1 MMANQLVIALA
12 LLSAN
17 AGSADAVTPTMVK
30 CRVAQA
36 CDGVPI
42 GSDCIAIAAKQL
54 DITFDFSR
62 QRFLSKPEGKPLVRG
77 VVQISEGSPNA
88 THVVRM
94 LALPLAA
101 DAVFS
106 DDWRKADILGNRYI
120 CSPAE

>member
-1 MMANQLVIALA
+1 MMANQFVIVLA
-12 LLSAN
+12 LLSSTPGL
-17 AGSADAVTPTMVK
+17 AGAPNPTIVK
-30 CRVAQA
+30 CRIAQA

-42 GSDCIAIAAKQL
+42 GSDCIAIGAKRL
-54 DITFDFSR
+54 DITFNFSR

-77 VVQISEGSPNA
+77 VVEIAEASPNG
-88 THVVRM
+88 THSVRM

-106 DDWRKADILGNRYI
+106 DDWRQATILGNRYI